1 MNGFRRPA
9 SDEMTVIAETLSL
22 LQRKEKL
29 FGFLTWLLVPG
40 SGLLLIR
47 VIKWLPL
54 CLLSGMLLMYT
65 AAWALTSGVD
75 VGAGNISPDEL
86 LVMDGKASR
95 QSIDAYPDGFPELD
109 SYVEFVSHD
118 GDAFNQLFPA
128 GNKIAIGTPLLLV
141 YAPTGKGDYDD
152 CLMFVVPSPDD

>member
-9 SDEMTVIAETLSL
+9 SDEMTVIAEMLSL

-40 SGLLLIR
+40 SGLLLIG
-47 VIKWLPL
+47 VVKGLPF
-54 CLLSGMLLMYT
+54 CLLSGSLFTYT
-65 AAWALTSGVD
+65 AAWALTNGVD
-75 VGAGNISPDEL
+75 IGAGKVSLEEIM
-86 LVMDGKASR
+86 VMEGKASR
-95 QSIDAYPDGFPELD
+95 KSIDAYPDGFSD
-109 SYVEFVSHD
+109 SDSFVEFVSHD
-118 GDAFNQLFPA
+118 GDVFNQLFPT

-141 YAPTGKGDYDD
+141 YAQTGEGDCDD